1 MSNIIAQYT
10 LADGTTAH
18 YALAEAFAAAHAV
31 AAAAE
36 SRKRELGAALL
47 ECWPDDGPRIAI
59 PGGAIQ
65 RIAESADKLAPDGA
79 AAVALCAAG
88 RLALLEYVAGHALSD
103 RARGELRRIADALE
117 VPPKVV
123 SGRSA
128 SLRVMT
134 R

>member
-59 PGGAIQ
+59 PGGVVQ
-65 RIAESADKLAPDGA
+65 RIAASEDKLAPDGA
-79 AAVALCAAG
+79 AAVALCAEG
-88 RLALLEYVAGHALSD
+88 RLALLAYVAAHALSD
-103 RARGELRRIADALE
+103 RERVALRRVADALE
-117 VPPKVV
+117 VPDKLVK
-123 SGRSA
+123 GRCA
-128 SLRVMT
+128 SLRVLA

>member
-1 MSNIIAQYT
+1 MSIIAQQYT
-10 LADGTTAH
+10 LDDGTTAH

-59 PGGAIQ
+59 PGGVVQ
-65 RIAESADKLAPDGA
+65 RIAASEDKLAPDGA
-79 AAVALCAAG
+79 AAVALCAEG
-88 RLALLEYVAGHALSD
+88 RLALLAYVAAHALSD
-103 RARGELRRIADALE
+103 RERVALRRVADALE
-117 VPPKVV
+117 VPDKLVK
-123 SGRSA
+123 GRCA
-128 SLRVMT
+128 SLRVLA